1 MRMTDWREFLPVRLT
16 HVVSVGASGTVRRMD
31 PLADVLDLG
40 RVRGVLLASVRAE
53 APGGLDLPPGMG
65 AALHAV
71 TAGTAWLRVDGQPPL
86 QLMPGDVL
94 LLPSGIGY
102 RLSSAPDARC
112 RPFDRAMKEE
122 LMTPAGELTLSGPGA
137 VTTFVCAGYDYDL
150 DVAQQLMRLLPDV
163 IHVPADAVA
172 GRDIAALVELLAA
185 EVGTR
190 SPGSRS
196 AAARLIDLLL
206 IAAIRRWNDSRGD
219 DAPASWLI
227 ALRDPTIG
235 SVLALLHERPGD
247 TWTLAALASEVHV
260 SRATLA
266 RRFTEAVGEP
276 PLAYLAR
283 WRMHLAAHHLK
294 HSTDTVESIARA
306 VGYSSEYAFNRAF
319 ARHSGQPPG
328 RYRRQALRADGES
341 AQALRS

>member
-1 MRMTDWREFLPVRLT
+1 V
-16 HVVSVGASGTVRRMD
+16 D

-40 RVRGVLLASVRAE
+40 RVRGALLASVRAG
-53 APGGLDLPPGMG
+53 APWGLALPAGMG

-71 TAGTAWLRVDGQPPL
+71 TAGTAWLRVGGQPPL
-86 QLMPGDVL
+86 QLMPGDLL
-94 LLPSGIGY
+94 LLPSGIAY
-102 RLSSAPDARC
+102 RLSSAPDVRC

-122 LMTPAGELTLSGPGA
+122 LMTPAGDLALDGPGA

-150 DVAQQLMRLLPDV
+150 DVAQTLMRLLPAV
-163 IHVPADAVA
+163 VHVPADAVA
-172 GRDIAALVELLAA
+172 GRDVAALVELLAA

-190 SPGSRS
+190 SPGSRA

-206 IAAIRRWNDSRGD
+206 ITAIRRWNDRRGD
-219 DAPASWLI
+219 DVPASWLT

-235 SVLALLHERPGD
+235 AVLALLHERPAEK
-247 TWTLAALASEVHV
+247 WTVAALASEAHV

-276 PLAYLAR
+276 PLAYLAQ
-283 WRMHLAAHHLK
+283 WRIHLAAHRLR
-294 HSTDTVESIARA
+294 HSTDTVESIARS

-319 ARHSGQPPG
+319 ARRRGQPPG
-328 RYRRQALRADGES
+328 RYRRQALAAGR
-341 AQALRS
+341 

>member
-1 MRMTDWREFLPVRLT
+1 V
-16 HVVSVGASGTVRRMD
+16 D

-40 RVRGVLLASVRAE
+40 RVRGALLASVRAG
-53 APGGLDLPPGMG
+53 APWGLDLPSGTG

-86 QLMPGDVL
+86 QLMPGDLL
-94 LLPSGIGY
+94 LLPGGIGY

-112 RPFDRAMKEE
+112 RPFDRAMKED
-122 LMTPAGELTLSGPGA
+122 LMTPAGDLTLPGPGA

-150 DVAQQLMRLLPDV
+150 DAAQQLMRLLPDV
-163 IHVPADAVA
+163 IHVPADAVD
-172 GRDIAALVELLAA
+172 GRDVAALVGLLAA

-190 SPGSRS
+190 SPGSR
-196 AAARLIDLLL
+196 AATARLYDLLL
-206 IAAIRRWNDSRGD
+206 ITAVRRWNDRRG
-219 DAPASWLI
+219 DAPASWLT
-227 ALRDPTIG
+227 ALRDPTIAG
-235 SVLALLHERPGD
+235 VLAVLHDRPAD
-247 TWTLAALASEVHV
+247 PWTLAALASEVHV

-276 PLAYLAR
+276 PLAYLAG
-283 WRMHLAAHHLK
+283 WRMNLAAHQLK

-319 ARHSGQPPG
+319 ARHRGQPPG
-328 RYRRQALRADGES
+328 RYRRQALAAAASSGS
-341 AQALRS
+341 S